1 MRAEEL
7 RALRTWT
14 STSGKR
20 RGFSE
25 AARSLAHAALVK
37 LAITAL
43 QASAAWQLFY
53 HGTEYLDDAASVRAL
68 GVLFHDS
75 MDPKEE
81 AEDIDLLGSGG
92 SGAEPFAVRR
102 TRHGIVL
109 RWN

>member
-7 RALRTWT
+7 RALRTWN

-25 AARSLAHAALVK
+25 AARSLARAALVK

-53 HGTEYLDDAASVRAL
+53 RGTELLDDAASLRVL

-81 AEDIDLLGSGG
+81 AEDIYLLGSGG
-92 SGAEPFAVRR
+92 SGAEPSAGRR

-109 RWN
+109 R